1 MGAKN
6 EIYAKGMDMKTVY
19 LHGNGILSMIS
30 TKELYT
36 KELKKGGIRDN
47 EGL

>member
-1 MGAKN
+1 MLRFFAVHKMHM
-6 EIYAKGMDMKTVY
+6 ESVY
-19 LHGNGILSMIS
+19 LHENGLLSMIS